1 MTASYRRPART
12 VAIAFVL
19 AALAAACGSNRG
31 EGGSNPR
38 STAEAATASSSPTPA
53 PVERSPIDGQ
63 YTTTLTKHDVQAAGV
78 PKSVANQVV
87 GVWRVTF
94 SFGYAQQFVNL
105 GGTTGITS
113 DGYHGGFSV
122 AGDRLT
128 LTDQA
133 PLTFKWRL
141 TGRKLSLDLVDPA
154 SADPVDGLIWT
165 AHSWDRVGD
174 D

>member
-1 MTASYRRPART
+1 MTAWYRRHART

-19 AALAAACGSNRG
+19 AALLGACGSNRG
-31 EGGSNPR
+31 EGGLNPR
-38 STAEAATASSSPTPA
+38 STPGAATASSSPTPA

-63 YTTTLTKHDVQAAGV
+63 YTTTLTEHDVQAAGV
-78 PKSVANQVV
+78 PKSVADQIV

-105 GGTTGITS
+105 GGATGITS
-113 DGYHGGFSV
+113 DGYQGGFSV
-122 AGDRLT
+122 AGDRVT

-133 PLTFKWRL
+133 PLTFEWRL
-141 TGRKLSLDLVDPA
+141 TGKKLSLDLVDPA

-165 AHSWDRVGD
+165 AHPWERVGD
-174 D
+174 